1 MSLLTLLPGR
11 LCGHSPV
18 WRRLASTVFQHFVA
32 ADDAS
37 ETLAGLKRIHG
48 LMPYFML
55 KTALR
60 ISNPV
65 GMIRSERSVHQ
76 EVMRL
81 LLTCVQACS
90 ICSWLSPLGDAACYS
105 GE

>member
-1 MSLLTLLPGR
+1 M
-11 LCGHSPV
+11 

-65 GMIRSERSVHQ
+65 GMIRSERSVQ
-76 EVMRL
+76 RAESWV
-81 LLTCVQACS
+81 LLTWVQACS

-105 GE
+105 GEQRHRAERGWLGR